1 MKNYPTTWVNVAI
14 ATARRAMAAAAA
26 AVIGLLPVHALHA
39 EQVLVAVAA
48 NFSAPMAELAQRF
61 SGQTGHEVVLTQGA
75 SGRFVAQISNGAPF
89 QVFLSADQDKPRAL
103 DELGLTVP
111 DTQFTYAVGALLL
124 WSADPERILDSPDA
138 LLDSGVRRIALANPR
153 LAPYGRAAMETLTS
167 LSLLEATRD
176 RWVQG
181 ENIAQ
186 VFQFVES
193 GNAQLGFVAK
203 SQVAARGDSA
213 LARAWSVPAQQHTP
227 IRQDAVLLKAGSG
240 CQACRELLAYLRSD
254 EAAMLIRDFGYELP

>member
-1 MKNYPTTWVNVAI
+1 MKNYPTTWVIVAT
-14 ATARRAMAAAAA
+14 ATARWTMAAAAA

-124 WSADPERILDSPDA
+124 WSAPTRNEFW
-138 LLDSGVRRIALANPR
+138 IARTPCW
-153 LAPYGRAAMETLTS
+153 TL
-167 LSLLEATRD
+167 EC
-176 RWVQG
+176 
-181 ENIAQ
+181 
-186 VFQFVES
+186 
-193 GNAQLGFVAK
+193 
-203 SQVAARGDSA
+203 
-213 LARAWSVPAQQHTP
+213 
-227 IRQDAVLLKAGSG
+227 AVLPWPIPDW
-240 CQACRELLAYLRSD
+240 RPM
-254 EAAMLIRDFGYELP
+254 AALQWKP